1 MAGFKRLG
9 QVILDILEIYVPAL
23 SFVVLFVVFL
33 VQVFYRYFLN
43 SPLTWPPE
51 VISMTFIW
59 TTVLGACYAQ
69 RLAEHV
75 SFTVVY
81 ERLSARGQ
89 LIFRLLG
96 NAFVAVAFLL
106 ALGPV
111 TNYVQFMAFQQ
122 TTVLRIPYSWVYAP
136 FIIFQVLIVG
146 RMLYALYK
154 DGLVLIGRAPLVR
167 DEAIGGLDLTELDA
181 ESLS

>member
-1 MAGFKRLG
+1 MTGLKRTG
-9 QVILDILEIYVPAL
+9 QLVLDILEIYIPSI
-23 SFVVLFVVFL
+23 SFIVLFVVFI

-51 VISMTFIW
+51 VISTAFIW

-69 RLAEHV
+69 RLGDHV

-89 LIFRLLG
+89 LIFRILG
-96 NAFVAVAFLL
+96 NAFVAIAFLT
-106 ALGPV
+106 ALVPV
-111 TNYVQFMAFQQ
+111 YNYVQFSAFAQ
-122 TTVLRIPYSWVYAP
+122 TSVLRISYTWVYAP
-136 FIIFQVLIVG
+136 FLVFQVLIIG
-146 RMLYALYK
+146 RMSYAIYK
-154 DGLVLIGRAPLVR
+154 DIQVLLGRAPLVR
-167 DEAIGGLDLTELDA
+167 DTGLPDLDLTELEA

>member
-1 MAGFKRLG
+1 MAGLKRAG
-9 QVILDILEIYVPAL
+9 QVLLDILEIYIPAL

-33 VQVFYRYFLN
+33 IQVFYRYFLN
-43 SPLTWPPE
+43 NPLTWPPE
-51 VISMTFIW
+51 IISMAFIW

-89 LIFRLLG
+89 LYFRLLG
-96 NAFVAVAFLL
+96 NALVAVAFLI

-111 TNYVQFMAFQQ
+111 FRYVQFMAFQQ
-122 TTVLRIPYSWVYAP
+122 TTVFRIPYSWVYAP
-136 FIIFQVLIVG
+136 FVIFQVLIIG
-146 RMLYALYK
+146 RMLHAVYK
-154 DGLVLIGRAPLVR
+154 DGLVLVGRAPLVR
-167 DEAIGGLDLTELDA
+167 DEEVGGLDLTEFDA